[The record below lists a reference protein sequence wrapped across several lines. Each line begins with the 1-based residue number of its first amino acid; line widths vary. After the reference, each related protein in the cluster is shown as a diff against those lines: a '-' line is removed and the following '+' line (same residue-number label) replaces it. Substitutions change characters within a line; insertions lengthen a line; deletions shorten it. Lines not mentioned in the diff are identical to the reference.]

1 MKELFNKLNSLSP
14 ISIIFTSEK
23 ELNDHLEALSK
34 INNPANL
41 TALDLLI
48 FQEMISI
55 IKKENN

>member
-1 MKELFNKLNSLSP
+1 MKELFSTL
-14 ISIIFTSEK
+14 SIIFENQK
-23 ELNDHLEALSK
+23 ELNDHLEALST

-55 IKKENN
+55 IKKQ